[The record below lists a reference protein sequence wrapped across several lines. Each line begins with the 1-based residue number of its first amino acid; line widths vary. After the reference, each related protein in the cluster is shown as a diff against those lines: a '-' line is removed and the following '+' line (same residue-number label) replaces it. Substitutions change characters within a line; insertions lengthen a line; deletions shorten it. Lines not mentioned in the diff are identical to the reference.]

1 MNYWLSTSLVKLNS
15 ARLQR
20 WALYGTVLSLW
31 DVHFVIKHQWIFFY
45 AAYCNFK
52 TNAYCV
58 KKTSMNKA
66 RVWSSLFVFSRQSLI
81 VNRYKKERLD
91 LSLFL
96 KEQIAL
102 FALFKRAIRLRCLY
116 KKSDL
121 LSFAF
126 LWKQSQ
132 KVWYKF

>member
-1 MNYWLSTSLVKLNS
+1 MNFRFSTSQLCPITALSPVWDSTKVFGMCILALNIS
-15 ARLQR
+15 KAFGSSFMQHT
-20 WALYGTVLSLW
+20 LY
-31 DVHFVIKHQWIFFY
+31 
-45 AAYCNFK
+45 FK
-52 TNAYCV
+52 TNAYCT
-58 KKTSMNKA
+58 KNSMNIA
-66 RVWSSLFVFSRQSLI
+66 RTWSSLFGFFAGIAHFFLQKR
-81 VNRYKKERLD
+81 RFD

-126 LWKQSQ
+126 L
-132 KVWYKF
+132 